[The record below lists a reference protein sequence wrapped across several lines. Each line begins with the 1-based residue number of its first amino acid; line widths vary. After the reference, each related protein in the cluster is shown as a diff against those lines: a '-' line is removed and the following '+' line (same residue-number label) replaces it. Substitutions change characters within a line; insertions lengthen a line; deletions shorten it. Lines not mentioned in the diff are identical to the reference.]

1 MSMDQATLDL
11 ADAVAERVA
20 KLLSANPPAPS
31 PWLDQEAAGAYL
43 GKHGKYMEH
52 LRNQRRGPPY
62 IKVSGKLVRYS
73 LADLRDWMYERC
85 ERPES

>member
-1 MSMDQATLDL
+1 MSIDTATAEL
-11 ADAVAERVA
+11 AEAIAERVA
-20 KLLSANPPAPS
+20 KLLSANPPLPAPFV
-31 PWLDQEAAGAYL
+31 DQDAAGAYL

-52 LRNQRRGPPY
+52 LRNQHRGPPY

-73 LADLRDWMYERC
+73 LADLRDWMYDRL

>member
-1 MSMDQATLDL
+1 MDQATIDL
-11 ADAVAERVA
+11 ADAIASRVA
-20 KLLSANPPAPS
+20 ALLSASPPSPAPFVNQ
-31 PWLDQEAAGAYL
+31 DAAGAYI
-43 GKHGKYMEH
+43 GKTGKYLEV
-52 LRNQRRGPPY
+52 LRGKRRGPPY